1 MKVKID
7 TEEKKLNI
15 RIPSALLYSSIVFK
29 IIERA
34 IEDKSGLRMDKE
46 TKQKVRGLLKKTVK
60 EYKGLKLV
68 EIHSAEGEIIEV
80 TL

>member
-15 RIPSALLYSSIVFK
+15 RIPSSLLYSSIVFK

-46 TKQKVRGLLKKTVK
+46 TKQKVRGLLKKAVK

-68 EIHSAEGEIIEV
+68 EIHSAEGEMIEV

>member
-1 MKVKID
+1 MKIKID

-15 RIPSALLYSSIVFK
+15 RIPSSLLYSSIVFK

-34 IEDKSGLRMDKE
+34 IEDKSGIKIDKE
-46 TKQKVRGLLKKTVK
+46 TKHKIQKLLRKMIK

-68 EIHSAEGEIIEV
+68 EIHSTENEIIEI

>member
-46 TKQKVRGLLKKTVK
+46 TKQKVRGLLKKAIK